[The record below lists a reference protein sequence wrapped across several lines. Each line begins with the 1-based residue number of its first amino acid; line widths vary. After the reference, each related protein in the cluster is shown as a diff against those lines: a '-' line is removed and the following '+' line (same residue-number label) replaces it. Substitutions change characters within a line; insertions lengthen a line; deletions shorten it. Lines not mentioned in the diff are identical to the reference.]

1 MRLQIKIFSRKL
13 TVTHCRAAGNRIT
26 QYEHV
31 SARTELTAII
41 FIADTKETQK
51 RSSFFIEVGPMYVI
65 LFFSF
70 SSKLSNINEH
80 PWSDLRNSKFN
91 VWEQR
96 GFNKKDN
103 TSVRNGSRLFIS
115 IKALSLNRFICILIT
130 WSAFYNMHQ
139 NETGYTLLRPQDWK
153 HHQSVL
159 SEWHS
164 WDFR

>member
-65 LFFSF
+65 LFF
-70 SSKLSNINEH
+70 
-80 PWSDLRNSKFN
+80 
-91 VWEQR
+91 
-96 GFNKKDN
+96 
-103 TSVRNGSRLFIS
+103 
-115 IKALSLNRFICILIT
+115 LSLPSSVISMNILDLTLEIQSLMYQSKGVLIKKIT
-130 WSAFYNMHQ
+130 H
-139 NETGYTLLRPQDWK
+139 L
-153 HHQSVL
+153 
-159 SEWHS
+159 
-164 WDFR
+164 